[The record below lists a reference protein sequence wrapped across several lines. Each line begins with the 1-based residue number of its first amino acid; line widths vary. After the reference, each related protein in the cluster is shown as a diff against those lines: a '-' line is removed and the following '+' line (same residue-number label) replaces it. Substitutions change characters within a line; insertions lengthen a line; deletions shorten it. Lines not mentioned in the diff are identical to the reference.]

1 MVLSIVLAVTAI
13 RLVSISFALN
23 LPGQPGDSL
32 VKSELEKVHRWCQ
45 NTSVH
50 GFIILYIYIY
60 IDIYIY
66 INMFIYIYIYIYIY
80 TTYNYVGIWHKL

>member
-1 MVLSIVLAVTAI
+1 MLAVTAI
-13 RLVSISFALN
+13 RLVSISFELN
-23 LPGQPGDSL
+23 QPGQPGDSL

-50 GFIILYIYIY
+50 GFIILYIYIFILIY
-60 IDIYIY
+60 IYIY
-66 INMFIYIYIYIYIY
+66 INMFIYIYIFIYIY